1 MTDEYENA
9 IEFLDSQKTATVT
22 LHSKRL
28 RNRILKLAEQYPDE
42 VAIIA
47 RPDDRGQHGY
57 LFAHVPVAWLKVIP
71 PKVVTEAMRENG
83 RRLYR
88 NLRSVE
94 SEPEKIAP
102 KTRDNEE
109 KV

>member
-1 MTDEYENA
+1 MSEDYENA
-9 IEFLDSQKTATVT
+9 IEFMDGQKMAAVT
-22 LHSKRL
+22 LHDRRL
-28 RNRILKLAEQYPDE
+28 RSRILKLAEQHPDE
-42 VAIIA
+42 VTVIA
-47 RPDDRGQHGY
+47 RPDDRGQNGY

-83 RRLYR
+83 RRLHR
-88 NLRSVE
+88 NLKNSE
-94 SEPEKIAP
+94 SEPGEIVP